1 MDQPV
6 KRGMPQNPPDR
17 ADLVAACIVGLMC
30 VAIFIGVRYAFSRPV
45 APMAMIETGERP
57 HLP

>member
-1 MDQPV
+1 M
-6 KRGMPQNPPDR
+6 GQNLPDR

-30 VAIFIGVRYAFSRPV
+30 AAICIGVRYAFSGPV
-45 APMAMIETGERP
+45 VPIAMTETGERP